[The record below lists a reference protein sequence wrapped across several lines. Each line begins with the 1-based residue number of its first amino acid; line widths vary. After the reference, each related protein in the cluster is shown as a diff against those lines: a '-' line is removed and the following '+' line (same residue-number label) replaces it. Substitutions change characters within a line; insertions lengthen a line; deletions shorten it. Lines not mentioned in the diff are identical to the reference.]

1 MLTPNDLYEI
11 RKIVVSAQLITKGD
25 WDAQIQSI
33 EEAASASV
41 QASKDTIAAAEAA
54 SVAHIQA
61 LQAAAD
67 AATQK
72 AADDAAAAQVLK
84 DQLTEQQQATI
95 QATNDAQAKLADL
108 KQAQAEYEEIV
119 IAQSGALDNRK
130 VELDRLD
137 MTLSVKAQKL
147 ADAQA
152 ALDSKLAQ
160 LKSLAN

>member
-1 MLTPNDLYEI
+1 MLTPNDLYAI

-25 WDAQIQSI
+25 WDVQIQAI
-33 EEAASASV
+33 EDAASASV
-41 QASKDTIAAAEAA
+41 QSAKDTIAVAEAA

-95 QATNDAQAKLADL
+95 SATNDAQAKLAEL
-108 KQAQAEYEEIV
+108 KQAQAEYEEVV

-152 ALDSKLAQ
+152 ALDAKLAQ